1 MVVMATKKSTKVYNT
16 HGYKLTKKNLKSLRQ
31 ILEIHKSKSPFKKKE
46 THIKIRKDILD
57 SMEKILNS
65 FSSDAEGKNNILKT
79 SNHNDEINYNRLTS
93 NSSRKYTQLTSI
105 FYALRNPYL
114 SKDTL
119 ERYDDILL
127 DMLPKKN
134 RRKSRRTSSKQYTNK
149 QINNLYGDLDDIQ
162 NKSKNNN
169 KHYMEIFNTEEEEAE
184 RGLEKLSQLVR
195 DKLAKENKLRNE
207 KHKEAIERYQTLGKS
222 YVKLLPN
229 KSRHTSTSSNINKPG
244 PIKKLVKRKS
254 SVTSNNSGIVSDI
267 NNTNSTTA

>member
-1 MVVMATKKSTKVYNT
+1 M
-16 HGYKLTKKNLKSLRQ
+16 
-31 ILEIHKSKSPFKKKE
+31 
-46 THIKIRKDILD
+46 
-57 SMEKILNS
+57 
-65 FSSDAEGKNNILKT
+65 
-79 SNHNDEINYNRLTS
+79 
-93 NSSRKYTQLTSI
+93 
-105 FYALRNPYL
+105 

-229 KSRHTSTSSNINKPG
+229 KSRHTSTSSNSSKLG

-254 SVTSNNSGIVSDI
+254 SVTSNNSGIVPDI